1 MRLGNYT
8 SNTLIQCTTLKEIAL
23 CAREE
28 GMFYGKT
35 KIQEM
40 QLAVYF
46 FIDLTLLFLCYSYL
60 KGGIVRM

>member
-1 MRLGNYT
+1 M
-8 SNTLIQCTTLKEIAL
+8 KEIAL

>member
-1 MRLGNYT
+1 M
-8 SNTLIQCTTLKEIAL
+8 
-23 CAREE
+23 AREE
-28 GMFYGKT
+28 GMFNGKT

-46 FIDLTLLFLCYSYL
+46 FIDLTLLCFYYNYL